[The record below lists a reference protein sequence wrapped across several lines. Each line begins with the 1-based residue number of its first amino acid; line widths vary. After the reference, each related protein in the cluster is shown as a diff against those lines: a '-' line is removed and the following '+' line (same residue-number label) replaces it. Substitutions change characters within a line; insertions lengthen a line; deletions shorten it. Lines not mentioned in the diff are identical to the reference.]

1 MSNSSVS
8 EGAVLNRWRLVL
20 GPPAESAVPLQGS
33 LAMQMDEAL
42 DFLYRREAGQ
52 DERQETG
59 GTGESQLTI
68 PQWLQRVRTLFPQRT
83 AQVLERHAL
92 DRYQLTELLT
102 DPEIL
107 ERMEPNQALLE
118 TILSL
123 RPQMTGPVLAV
134 ARRIAAKVAEEL
146 TRKMEMDIRR
156 SLLGRLRRDMSSP
169 VPSVRNIDMQKTIR
183 RNLKHYDP
191 AQRRLVLEKVYF
203 SARVKRFNTWR
214 IVMAVDESGSMADAV
229 IHSAIMA
236 GIFSRMPMVDTKLVI
251 FDTQI
256 VDLSDRAA
264 DPVETLM
271 SVQLGGGT
279 NIGGA
284 LNYCQSLITNPH
296 RTIVILVSDLCEG
309 GPVASLYKVCSEILE
324 SGAKLAALTA
334 LDRNANPMY
343 NRTVAAALAGMGAFV
358 GALTPEQLGNYVGQM
373 MQ

>member
-191 AQRRLVLEKVYF
+191 GQRRLVLEKVYF